1 MRGDVRGWRWRKP
14 GGRER
19 SREPGLDAALRR
31 SCCRGGLAAEDARS
45 ALEGQRWAAHE
56 TPLSCQVQAG
66 AARPGVWQRDLG
78 ERQVST
84 LATGPRWEEMEPIR
98 ELFRGRKERRGPRVK
113 PQKPEGL
120 KPSYRARQKARK
132 LPRACDNL
140 DPLQEIVW
148 ESRQRA
154 LSAVTCV
161 CILTPPLQ
169 FTCLW
174 VRYLAFL
181 TLAVTLGGIRCC
193 AVLST
198 FHWVPGL

>member
-1 MRGDVRGWRWRKP
+1 MAGYGENQEGERGAESLAWMLPAAVMLQ
-14 GGRER
+14 GR
-19 SREPGLDAALRR
+19 A
-31 SCCRGGLAAEDARS
+31 CCRRRQVGSGGAAVTWGS
-45 ALEGQRWAAHE
+45 E

-66 AARPGVWQRDLG
+66 AARPGVQQRDLG

-98 ELFRGRKERRGPRVK
+98 ELFRGRKERRRPRVK
-113 PQKPEGL
+113 PQKLEGL

-140 DPLQEIVW
+140 DPKQEIVW

-154 LSAVTCV
+154 LRAVTCV
-161 CILTPPLQ
+161 CILIPPLQ

-174 VRYLAFL
+174 VPYLAFL

-193 AVLST
+193 AILSP